1 MPFTGIVEVL
11 KTVLNLTT
19 MPVLIRF
26 KLGMAGASKSPID
39 IERGVTNERS
49 LAIFK

>member
-11 KTVLNLTT
+11 KTVNLTT